1 MGLRS
6 CVPSKVSFTPKP
18 GGGFTAERFEVGLVP
33 MGIADVVE
41 LEDRLLSSN
50 ADETEEVRSNK
61 VKFRTIDMNEVIALL
76 IVQGMRRPLLSSNYH
91 QHPG

>member
-6 CVPSKVSFTPKP
+6 CVPSKASFTPKP

-33 MGIADVVE
+33 MGIADVE

-61 VKFRTIDMNEVIALL
+61 VKFRTIDMNEVIVPS
-76 IVQGMRRPLLSSNYH
+76 IVQTMREPLLPSNYD